1 MSAKSIVQLGP
12 RKLSVIRSREV
23 AAKRRFLNYY
33 SELRCIVG
41 TKVSVCHRQGGRSSE
56 VVAKRGSTVMLEYK
70 GENPNCNY
78 FWIIVIYTRH
88 VYVKFS

>member
-1 MSAKSIVQLGP
+1 M
-12 RKLSVIRSREV
+12 
-23 AAKRRFLNYY
+23 AAKQGFLKYLITILN
-33 SELRCIVG
+33 CDVVG